1 MSHLCFRG
9 HGLGTERILTAPP
22 SGVKSVPL
30 LPGACAF
37 RESRGK
43 QLPVPPVS
51 SLSLLRALLM
61 QEGRCGVS
69 VDNPI

>member
-1 MSHLCFRG
+1 M
-9 HGLGTERILTAPP
+9 
-22 SGVKSVPL
+22 PL

-37 RESRGK
+37 SKSRGK

-51 SLSLLRALLM
+51 SLGLLRALLM

-69 VDNPI
+69 VDIPI